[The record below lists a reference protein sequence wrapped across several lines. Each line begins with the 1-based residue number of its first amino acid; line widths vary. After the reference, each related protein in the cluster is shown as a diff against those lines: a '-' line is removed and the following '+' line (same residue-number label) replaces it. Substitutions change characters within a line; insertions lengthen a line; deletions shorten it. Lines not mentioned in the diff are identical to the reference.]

1 MGVYSECQMVNWLK
15 GISYEDMK
23 ESRGKTMAVKK
34 TVTKETVAAKTEEKA
49 TVKAAAAK
57 KPVVKEEVAVKEED
71 AVKEE
76 KPAEK
81 KNVKKPAAKKAA
93 VKENVYVQ
101 CMGIEVSTDDIMK
114 KVKENWTKVLKNKVA
129 DMNSVTVYI
138 KPEEG
143 KAYFVINDDVT
154 GSVEL

>member
-1 MGVYSECQMVNWLK
+1 
-15 GISYEDMK
+15 
-23 ESRGKTMAVKK
+23 MAVKK
-34 TVTKETVAAKTEEKA
+34 TVTKATAAAKAEEKA
-49 TVKAAAAK
+49 PVKAA
-57 KPVVKEEVAVKEED
+57 

-76 KPAEK
+76 KAPVKATVVKEEKTAEK
-81 KNVKKPAAKKAA
+81 NETKKPAAKKTV

-101 CMGIEVSTDDIMK
+101 CMGIEISTEDVMK
-114 KVKENWTKVLKNKVA
+114 KVKENWTKVLKNKAA
-129 DMNSVTVYI
+129 DMKSVTLYI